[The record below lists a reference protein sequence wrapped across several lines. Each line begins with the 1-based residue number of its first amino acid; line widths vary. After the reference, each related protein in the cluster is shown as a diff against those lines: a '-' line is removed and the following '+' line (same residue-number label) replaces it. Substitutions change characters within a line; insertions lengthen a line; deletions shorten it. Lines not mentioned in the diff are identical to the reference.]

1 MAPGALGNV
10 AGAEEAEAEA
20 AKEAEDNPLSTPRT
34 LPVTATNM
42 VTDLT
47 TGILEG
53 AVSENPEEKLFVVLF
68 TDGQHN
74 VDGASPLRWPRS

>member
-1 MAPGALGNV
+1 
-10 AGAEEAEAEA
+10 
-20 AKEAEDNPLSTPRT
+20 
-34 LPVTATNM
+34 M

-68 TDGQHN
+68 TDGN
-74 VDGASPLRWPRS
+74 TMWTALPSGMAARLRIAASPCMLWAWVPRKWA